1 MRLLITG
8 GFGFIGSSFV
18 RLAYKSGHDISI
30 VDKMT
35 YAADPLNIPGEIIDK
50 STIAYFDLTNN
61 RSLTDF
67 LIQQEPFDYIVNF
80 AAESHVDR
88 SIQDGLPF
96 VKSNIVSV
104 VNLLEFL
111 KNHPQTKLL
120 QISTDE
126 VYGSIDSGSWT
137 EDSPLKPRSAYASS
151 KASAEFFCNAY
162 NLTHGLQINISR
174 CANNFGPRQS
184 AEKLIPTVIRSAIE
198 NKKVPIYGSG
208 LNRREWIFVE
218 NHTEALLKLIESK
231 SPKHMVYN
239 LGGTEYANIDLV
251 VLILRKMNKPLSLIE
266 YVEDR
271 KGHDM
276 RYSVNDSRFKS
287 EFGEFGFTDFDNS
300 LESTVKWYLDNP
312 EWLLRSTERSQ
323 K

>member
-18 RLAYKSGHDISI
+18 RLAYSSGHDISI
-30 VDKMT
+30 IDKIT
-35 YAADPLNIPGEIIDK
+35 YAADPLNIPREIIDK
-50 STIAYFDLTNN
+50 STIAHFDLTNN
-61 RSLTDF
+61 ELLTNF
-67 LIQQEPFDYIVNF
+67 LKQLEPFDYIVNF

-96 VKSNIVSV
+96 VQSNIVSV

-111 KNHPQTKLL
+111 KNHPQTRLL

-137 EDSPLKPRSAYASS
+137 EDSPLMPRSAYASS
-151 KASAEFFCNAY
+151 KASAEFFCNSY
-162 NLTHGLQINISR
+162 KLTHGLQISISR

-198 NKKVPIYGSG
+198 NKKVPVYGSG
-208 LNRREWIFVE
+208 LNRREWIFVD

-231 SPKHMVYN
+231 SPRHTVYN
-239 LGGTEYANIDLV
+239 LGGLEYTNIDLV
-251 VLILRKMNKPLSLIE
+251 VLILKIMNKPLSLIE
-266 YVEDR
+266 YVQDR

-276 RYSVNDSRFKS
+276 RYSVNDSRFIS
-287 EFGEFGFTDFDNS
+287 EFGKIGIKDFETA
-300 LESTVKWYLDNP
+300 LEGTVNWYLNNL
-312 EWLLRSTERSQ
+312 EWLHRSTERLHR
-323 K
+323 